1 MICLIVFAFF
11 FVFLGM
17 FGLEILKWFA
27 FVFFLNYFK
36 RIATFR
42 SSPVRNFPGLFT
54 DDWSDWSV
62 ISEI

>member
-1 MICLIVFAFF
+1 
-11 FVFLGM
+11 M

-62 ISEI
+62 ISGI